1 MHGCIDVVTRKVIFL
16 ELSDNQLSTTVVKH
30 LKQLPD
36 TTKIINT
43 DYGSNYLSANVQ
55 LFLQEN
61 NIAHSLGRVGC
72 SYDNR

>member
-55 LFLQEN
+55 IFLREN

-72 SYDNR
+72 SYDIQ